1 MCGCVRLCACL
12 SFSLSLCVQ
21 PIPSLLHLAAKA
33 HNEVLVRL
41 FLEFGLDTSLRDENG
56 RTPIHAAMGYGPAS
70 PRFTRLLLD
79 LGADATAIDD
89 QGQTVF
95 HYLFN
100 VRRRHI
106 DRSAD
111 THLHL

>member
-1 MCGCVRLCACL
+1 MCV
-12 SFSLSLCVQ
+12 CVQ
-21 PIPSLLHLAAKA
+21 PIPSPLHQAAEA

-41 FLEFGLDTSLRDENG
+41 FLEFGLDINLREEGG
-56 RTPIHAAMGYGPAS
+56 RTPLHAAMDHEPAS
-70 PRFTRLLLD
+70 PHFTRLLLD